1 MIQSLSRPPPEPV
14 DEHTH
19 YVTESSS
26 EEEMSLR
33 TIARDR
39 PPTKDVR
46 RFMAAQIEA
55 INDDESFSD

>member
-1 MIQSLSRPPPEPV
+1 MINSLVRPPAPPQPE
-14 DEHTH
+14 DY

-39 PPTKDVR
+39 PPIKLVR

-55 INDDESFSD
+55 INDDESFSE